1 MKLSLFKDTEKNNKL
16 KTSFII
22 LIILNLLL
30 FLIISA
36 LFLLNTDNNRK
47 FNRNIFLADAFILKG
62 NFSGAEEILK
72 KSEAY
77 AKTKN
82 KVHILLKRI
91 SKISDVSGDYIYME
105 HLGDFFYRKYR
116 KDMHIK
122 KTYLFSL
129 LKNNKMDLFFDIFPG
144 KINNDPFLEDL
155 FLEGYSAY
163 LNGQPGNIKKISA
176 LLESLNNNIYMRL
189 LSDRNNHEN
198 YLSAYEKDRNTEF
211 LNNLILLYMIEGIT
225 DKAVHYIPLTD
236 NNDLLSSL
244 VYLDTGNFSKSLLIL
259 SGMTENSSRIKMLKA
274 DAEMFLERFDL
285 SFISYQSI
293 YNDDPGFS
301 NIPLLNLI
309 WLEYRESGIIN
320 EKYLSAAF
328 RNNPQE
334 NIKNLVFFIN
344 LHNNIQPESVDVMD
358 YNIPLLNDLFSCS
371 PENINK
377 YTNILWSFL
386 NNYST
391 EEDFNRYFAYYLL
404 ETGKYREI
412 DILLQ
417 KEVFR
422 NSKDYCFFNSF
433 SNLHYGNISE
443 AENSLK
449 DCLKDSKSPEIFY
462 NLALIDIKKGDF
474 SGAEKYLDIITN
486 NEIISDRNLLSDSYF
501 WKAYVLYRTHDYN
514 ESLVMLNK
522 SLSLDRANI
531 EAEFLLNHIKSKI
544 VES

>member
-30 FLIISA
+30 LLIISA

-47 FNRNIFLADAFILKG
+47 FNRNIFLADAFISKG

-105 HLGDFFYRKYR
+105 HLGDFFYHKYR

-163 LNGQPGNIKKISA
+163 LNGHPGNIKKISA

-189 LSDRNNHEN
+189 LSDRDNHEN
-198 YLSAYEKDRNTEF
+198 YLSAYEKDKNTEF
-211 LNNLILLYMIEGIT
+211 LNNLILLYMMEGIT

-344 LHNNIQPESVDVMD
+344 LHKNIQPESVDVMD
-358 YNIPLLNDLFSCS
+358 YNIPLLNDLFRCS

-377 YTNILWSFL
+377 YTTILWSFL

-449 DCLKDSKSPEIFY
+449 DCLKNSKSPEIFY

>member
-16 KTSFII
+16 KTAFII
-22 LIILNLLL
+22 LIILNILLL
-30 FLIISA
+30 LIIST

-47 FNRNIFLADAFILKG
+47 FNRNIFLADAFISKG

-116 KDMHIK
+116 NDMHIK

-129 LKNNKMDLFFDIFPG
+129 LKNNKIDRFFDIFPG

-155 FLEGYSAY
+155 FLEGYSVY
-163 LNGQPGNIKKISA
+163 LTGQPGNIKKISA
-176 LLESLNNNIYMRL
+176 LVESLNNNIYIRL
-189 LSDRNNHEN
+189 LSDRDNHEN
-198 YLSAYEKDRNTEF
+198 YLSAYEKNRNTEF
-211 LNNLILLYMIEGIT
+211 LNNLILLYMMEGIT

-244 VYLDTGNFSKSLLIL
+244 VYLDSGNFSKSLEIL

-274 DAEMFLERFDL
+274 DVEMFIERYDL

-293 YNDDPGFS
+293 YNYDPGFS

-309 WLEYRESGIIN
+309 WLEYRDSGIIN

-328 RNNPQE
+328 GNNPQE

-344 LHNNIQPESVDVMD
+344 LHKNIQPESVDVMD

-422 NSKDYCFFNSF
+422 NSKDYSFFNSF
-433 SNLHYGNISE
+433 YNLHYGNISE

-449 DCLKDSKSPEIFY
+449 DCLKTSKSPEIFY
-462 NLALIDIKKGDF
+462 NLALINIKKGDF

-486 NEIISDRNLLSDSYF
+486 NEKISDRNLLSDSYF
-501 WKAYVLYRTHDYN
+501 WKAYILYRTHDYN
-514 ESLVMLNK
+514 KSLVMINK
-522 SLSLDRANI
+522 SLSLDRANF